1 VGNVSPVTDLLLR
14 VSDFPIPRPSH
25 DWVTRKNPAAPEHAI
40 VSKDALASSFLWA
53 VLFVVFGFIGVA
65 IGAAVRQ
72 SPQVHSMLSRGYAG
86 GLTFCVVGMAL
97 NVTRYERCLF
107 VVWRR
112 RVRSL
117 RKAIAPEGHP
127 HWPTRPGDLDVV
139 IQVAIGL
146 VVALSVH

>member
-1 VGNVSPVTDLLLR
+1 VTDLLLR
-14 VSDFPIPRPSH
+14 LSDFPIPRPRH

-40 VSKDALASSFLWA
+40 VSKDALALSWLWA
-53 VLFVVFGFIGVA
+53 VLFVAFGFIGIA
-65 IGAAVRQ
+65 IGAAFGQ
-72 SPQVHSMLSRGYAG
+72 SSQVHFMLDRGYAG
-86 GLTFCVVGMAL
+86 GLTFCFVGMAL

-117 RKAIAPEGHP
+117 RKPIAPERHP

-139 IQVAIGL
+139 IQLAVGL